1 MSRKRL
7 VRVGFAGLALAVVVL
22 GAVGLR
28 QYLRTVGG
36 DTSWANVSAG
46 VLNLF
51 GPTGNS
57 LLTSGEVPPSL
68 EFAQL
73 AGPLVTAFAAF
84 ELFRG
89 RTERWF
95 RRRRARSRTGHVVL
109 IGCGASGRLIA
120 EQLASRGEPCVIV
133 VDEDAAL
140 AKDELFDR
148 PRWAVINGSVSDSS
162 TLVAAGAAHARLV
175 HVATGQDGVDIDVA
189 ARLRQLA
196 APAGDGAMNVKV
208 QIDSSTLCRRLQQ
221 EELERVGTDH
231 VIVEYINMSSLSA
244 AAVVEF
250 ITTDLFASVDAALDR
265 TMALEVR
272 LVGDTPLVA
281 DLASLCIRSHR
292 ARAMLGVPTL
302 CQREPTPQDT
312 STAPA
317 ADDRDPN
324 TPFHALTIVQWSD
337 SAKTIDDVARL
348 ATDRPDD
355 IVVGLCPA
363 GKKPI
368 RSESRADSG
377 RMVFVD
383 PLSLVE
389 TPDLLSYG
397 PVELMARLVHLDYLT
412 TTRGRPDTAAAV
424 DRDWSDLD
432 ETYRQANRAQV
443 NSFGEKLHK
452 IGCELSDV
460 RSDSATFADEEIEEL
475 ARLEH
480 QRWSR
485 EREADGWVYGAE
497 RDNGRRTHP
506 DLVSYDQ
513 LSEAAKDKDRRA
525 VVRIP
530 ALAALIGLVVVRS
543 QPR

>member
-7 VRVGFAGLALAVVVL
+7 VRVGFAGLALAVVVF

-231 VIVEYINMSSLSA
+231 VIVEYINMSSLTRLQSSSSSPPICSPRSMQRSTGPWRSKSGWSA
-244 AAVVEF
+244 
-250 ITTDLFASVDAALDR
+250 IRRSSRTSPRSVSGVTAHERCSGFRHSANANPRHR
-265 TMALEVR
+265 TR
-272 LVGDTPLVA
+272 RPLP
-281 DLASLCIRSHR
+281 LP
-292 ARAMLGVPTL
+292 M
-302 CQREPTPQDT
+302 
-312 STAPA
+312 TA
-317 ADDRDPN
+317 
-324 TPFHALTIVQWSD
+324 
-337 SAKTIDDVARL
+337 
-348 ATDRPDD
+348 
-355 IVVGLCPA
+355 
-363 GKKPI
+363 
-368 RSESRADSG
+368 
-377 RMVFVD
+377 
-383 PLSLVE
+383 
-389 TPDLLSYG
+389 
-397 PVELMARLVHLDYLT
+397 
-412 TTRGRPDTAAAV
+412 TRT
-424 DRDWSDLD
+424 
-432 ETYRQANRAQV
+432 
-443 NSFGEKLHK
+443 
-452 IGCELSDV
+452 
-460 RSDSATFADEEIEEL
+460 
-475 ARLEH
+475 
-480 QRWSR
+480 
-485 EREADGWVYGAE
+485 
-497 RDNGRRTHP
+497 RRFT
-506 DLVSYDQ
+506 
-513 LSEAAKDKDRRA
+513 R
-525 VVRIP
+525 
-530 ALAALIGLVVVRS
+530 
-543 QPR
+543 

>member
-7 VRVGFAGLALAVVVL
+7 MRVGFAGLALAVVVF
-22 GAVGLR
+22 GAIGLR
-28 QYLRTVGG
+28 QYLHAVGG

-73 AGPLVTAFAAF
+73 AGPMVTAFAAF

-89 RTERWF
+89 RAERWF
-95 RRRRARSRTGHVVL
+95 RRRRARGRTGHVVL
-109 IGCGASGRLIA
+109 VGCGASGRLIA

-133 VDEDAAL
+133 VDDDDAL
-140 AKDELFDR
+140 ARDELFDR
-148 PRWAVINGSVSDSS
+148 PRWAVINGSVGDSS
-162 TLVAAGAAHARLV
+162 TLAAAGAAHARLV

-196 APAGDGAMNVKV
+196 ASAGNSALNIKV

-221 EELERVGTDH
+221 EELERVDGDH
-231 VIVEYINMSSLSA
+231 VIIEYINMSSLSA

-250 ITTDLFASVDAALDR
+250 ITTDLFVAVDAAFDQS
-265 TMALEVR
+265 MAHELR
-272 LVGDTPLVA
+272 LVGDTPLVT

-292 ARAMLGVPTL
+292 AREMLGVPTL
-302 CQREPTPQDT
+302 CQCEPTPQDT
-312 STAPA
+312 STAPD
-317 ADDRDPN
+317 ADGCEPY
-324 TPFHALTIVQWSD
+324 TPFHTLTIVQWSD
-337 SAKTIDDVARL
+337 SARTIDDVARL
-348 ATDRPDD
+348 ATNRPDD

-363 GKKPI
+363 GKQPI
-368 RSESRADSG
+368 RSEARADSG

-389 TPDLLSYG
+389 TPDVLSYG

-412 TTRGRPDTAAAV
+412 TARGRPDIAAEV
-424 DRDWSDLD
+424 DREWSDLD

-443 NSFGEKLHK
+443 NSFGEKLVK

-460 RSDSATFADEEIEEL
+460 RSDSVTFTDAEIEEL

-485 EREADGWVYGAE
+485 EREADGWSYGPQ
-497 RDNGRRTHP
+497 RDNGRKMHP
-506 DLVSYDQ
+506 DLVPYDQ
-513 LSEAAKDKDRRA
+513 LSAPAKDKDRRA

-543 QPR
+543 HPR